1 MSKLYGVLSADLSI
15 SDLTKRG
22 SKEVSANLS
31 SWNGSVNV
39 VLTNDERVN
48 ITIDNLDVTI
58 NGSNMFK
65 KQKEYDLDD
74 TLVLIKEDFKKK
86 VGSIKHFP
94 HKKVKEFF
102 DDLKDRISLLKVGGN

>member
-22 SKEVSANLS
+22 SKEVSAKLS
-31 SWNGSVNV
+31 SWNGSVDV
-39 VLTNDERVN
+39 VLTDDEHVD
-48 ITIDNLDVTI
+48 ISVKNLDVSI

-74 TLVLIKEDFKKK
+74 ALVLIKEAFKKE

-102 DDLKDRISLLKVGGN
+102 DDLKSRISLLKVGGN